1 MTTLDRR
8 TVLRGWAAAALGAAV
23 ARVAVDPLPAS
34 AAAPRSPLGE
44 AISLDGRPFPAYD
57 YSRAN
62 RLPREMTGYWEKSFD
77 VAGQRRTAK
86 VYISA
91 ETPIRSYYTVLAV
104 PDGVNTGD
112 FLDRT
117 GWRVIADQRGE
128 GLFVLEPGDDGWGSA
143 LDESAYVDAAM
154 AFYQANSYFSIFG
167 EHYLV
172 GYGAGAPALEAWAA
186 AHPLRVIAQ
195 AYLDSAGL
203 PADYLGAI
211 GPLEFDGDTDANYI
225 TVVFPEGFNLIRHDE
240 VVLPTW
246 YLHPQP
252 SASASLDYWL
262 SANDVDQQALRDTAL
277 GTVYQQRLGSGRWM
291 TSWSGPISRVAVQDE
306 PVSYYSRRTT
316 RQVLAFLTF
325 YSRYENFFAYGNQLI
340 PRPDYSLL
348 GVEIRTMEVAGFVR
362 EYLVYVP
369 ESAGQ
374 RWGDR
379 APVVFVWP
387 GNSQTDRVF
396 FDSTQWWQVARDE
409 GCILVFICEQ
419 YSASSVS
426 VSHRDSDLFFRQLRD
441 VVINEYGADPTRFY
455 STGQSAGGRVSQVFA
470 VAKPEYFAAV
480 ATTSFPVAPNSAGA
494 VDLEGVSYPATGQPI
509 PTYQIYGYGDLPS
522 LEGDLWDGLTN
533 TLDAWAAY
541 HLNVNG
547 FGLDDVD
554 VPAGRRSGWY
564 ERFRTWTWTDPG
576 TSAPMVKVT
585 RNLYRSHN
593 NIQEETPMLW
603 EFLRNYRRVVSADG
617 AVTRYYSPSAYRRPG
632 DEAIIPS

>member
-44 AISLDGRPFPAYD
+44 ATSLDGRPFPAYD

-77 VAGQRRTAK
+77 VAGKRRTAK

-104 PDGVNTGD
+104 PEGVDTGD

-117 GWRVIADQRGE
+117 GWREIADQRGE
-128 GLFVLEPGDDGWGSA
+128 GLFVLEPWDDGWGSA
-143 LDESAYVDAAM
+143 LDESAYLDAAM

-186 AHPLRVIAQ
+186 TRPLRVIAQ

-225 TVVFPEGFNLIRHDE
+225 TVVFPEGFDLIRRDE

-246 YLHPQP
+246 YLHPEP

-262 SANDVDQQALRDTAL
+262 RANDVDQRAQRDTTL

-340 PRPDYSLL
+340 PRPDYNPL

-369 ESAGQ
+369 ESAAQ
-374 RWGDR
+374 LWGDR

-409 GCILVFICEQ
+409 GCILVFVCEQ
-419 YSASSVS
+419 YSSSSVV
-426 VSHRDSDLFFRQLRD
+426 VSHRDSDVFFQQLRD
-441 VVINEYGADPTRFY
+441 VMTSEYGVDPTRFY
-455 STGQSAGGRVSQVFA
+455 STGQSAGSSLSQRFA
-470 VAKPEYFAAV
+470 LAKPEYYAAV
-480 ATTSFPVAPNSAGA
+480 ASTSSAPAPNAAGN
-494 VDLEGVSYPATGQPI
+494 VEIDGISYPAAGRPI
-509 PTYQIYGYGDLPS
+509 PTYLIYGYGDSPS
-522 LEGDLWDGLTN
+522 LEGDLWDGLDN
-533 TLDAWAAY
+533 SLDAWAAY
-541 HLNVNG
+541 HLDVNG
-547 FGLDDVD
+547 FDLEDVD
-554 VPAGRRSGWY
+554 LQAGRRSGWY
-564 ERFRTWTWTDPG
+564 ERFRTWTWIDPA

-603 EFLRNYRRVVSADG
+603 EFLRRYRHEVSADG
-617 AVTRYYSPSAYRRPG
+617 TVTRYYSPSGYRQPG
-632 DEAIIPS
+632 DELVISS